1 MPVRHNALREGL
13 IAGFL
18 GATSVALWFLIVDT
32 VSGRPFYTPALLG
45 TALLGILGPAGSEG
59 AVVHVAIYTL
69 FHYAAFALA
78 GIVLTL
84 VIHHAESEPAVLA
97 GLLILFVA
105 FETGFYGLTALL
117 SQEELLGN
125 LAWYQIAIG
134 NLLAT
139 LAMGTYLWRAHPALC
154 GEFSHVLGGTE

>member
-1 MPVRHNALREGL
+1 MPVRHNTLREGL
-13 IAGFL
+13 IAGIL
-18 GATSVALWFLIVDT
+18 GATAVAVWFLIVDT
-32 VSGRPFYTPALLG
+32 VSGRPFYTPAILG

-59 AVVHVAIYTL
+59 AFVHVAVYTL
-69 FHYAAFALA
+69 FHYAVFVLA
-78 GIVLTL
+78 GIVLTV
-84 VIHHAESEPAVLA
+84 VIHHSETEPAVLA

-117 SQEELLGN
+117 SQAELLGN

-134 NLLAT
+134 NLLA
-139 LAMGTYLWRAHPALC
+139 AGSMGTYLWRAHPALR